1 MDELAAVIRPPG
13 APGDRY
19 LNRELSWLE
28 WDLRC
33 LQLAEDES
41 WPLLERV
48 RMCSIV
54 AATLDEFFMIRV
66 AGLEGQIAAGLAVRS
81 VDGRTPAAALAEI
94 RERVIALRARQQ
106 ALWEDVLTPALRA
119 EGIEI
124 CKFDACTDAEREAV
138 GEWFDRNVYPVLTP
152 LAVGPAQPFP
162 YISGLSLSLGFFA
175 QDPITGEER
184 FARVKVPEGLAR
196 FVPVGDG
203 PGTRLTP
210 LEEVIAHFAE
220 RLFPGIEVVEQSLFR
235 VTRDAD
241 FELSDEADDLLEA
254 VELELRRRRFGD
266 AVRVEV
272 SGGMSP
278 AMRERLCTGLGV
290 TDAQVYDTAGLMDM
304 ADLREIADLD
314 RPELKHEPWLPVT
327 RTRLADSEGAGN
339 LFARIRADDILVHLP
354 YESFAT
360 SVEAFVRAAAKD
372 PGVVGIKTTV
382 YRTSDDTA
390 LLPALIEAVERGK
403 QAVCLVELK
412 ARFDERR
419 NIEWSQAMEQAG
431 VHVVHGFRD
440 LKIHAKTTLVVRRE
454 GGVLRRYAHIGTGN
468 YNGVTARLYEDLGLF
483 TDDEAITADVAD
495 LFNYM
500 TGFGRPQQFRK
511 LLVAPFNLRTRLIDH
526 IRAVADAAAAGKPA
540 SIRMKVNSLTDAT
553 IIEELYRASQAGAR
567 IDIIAR
573 SICALRPGVP
583 GMSERIHVRSIAGR
597 FLEHSR
603 LIAFEAGDDA
613 TYLLGSADLMP
624 RNLDHR
630 IEVLT
635 PVEDARLQHE
645 ISTIFETLLGDRTQA
660 WVLDSDGSWTRLRPE
675 RRGTK
680 RGSHAVLMRRARL
693 RARPRSRRTPRSV

>member
-1 MDELAAVIRPPG
+1 MDELAAVIRPPE

-19 LNRELSWLE
+19 LNRELSWLD
-28 WDLRC
+28 WDGRC
-33 LQLAEDES
+33 LELAEDES

-81 VDGRTPAAALAEI
+81 ADGRTPAVVLAEI
-94 RERVIALRARQQ
+94 RKRVIALRERQV
-106 ALWEDVLTPALRA
+106 ALWRDVLMPALRA

-124 CKFDACTDAEREAV
+124 CTFEDCTATERAAV

-152 LAVGPAQPFP
+152 LAVGPGQPFP
-162 YISGLSLSLGFFA
+162 YISGLSLSLGFLA
-175 QDPITGEER
+175 RDPVTREER
-184 FARVKVPEGLAR
+184 FARVKVPEGLDR
-196 FVPVGDG
+196 FVPVGENGD
-203 PGTRLTP
+203 TRLVP
-210 LEEVIAHFAE
+210 LEEVIAHFAA
-220 RLFPGIEVVEQSLFR
+220 RLFPGIDIVEQSLFR

-254 VELELRRRRFGD
+254 VESELRRRRFGD
-266 AVRVEV
+266 AVRLEV
-272 SGGMSP
+272 SDDMSSG
-278 AMRERLCTGLGV
+278 MRERLCSGLGV
-290 TDAQVYDTAGLMDM
+290 TDAQVYETPGLMDL
-304 ADLREIADLD
+304 ADLSEIADLD
-314 RPELKHEPWLPVT
+314 RPELKHEPWIPVT
-327 RTRLADSEGAGN
+327 RARLADPEASGD
-339 LFARIRADDILVHLP
+339 LFARIRSDDLLVHLP
-354 YESFAT
+354 YESFVT

-372 PGVVGIKTTV
+372 AGVVGVKTTV

-390 LLPALIEAVERGK
+390 LLPALIEAAERSK

-419 NIEWSQAMEQAG
+419 NIEWSRAMEQAG

-440 LKIHAKTTLVVRRE
+440 LKIHAKTTLVIRRE

-483 TDDEAITADVAD
+483 TDDEAITSDVAD
-495 LFNYM
+495 LFNHM
-500 TGFGRPQQFRK
+500 TGFGRPQKFRK

-526 IRAVADAAAAGKPA
+526 IRAVADAAASGKPA
-540 SIRMKVNSLTDAT
+540 TVRMKVNSLTDPA

-567 IDIIAR
+567 VDIIAR
-573 SICALRPGVP
+573 SICSLRPGVP
-583 GMSERIHVRSIAGR
+583 GLSDRIHVRSIAGR

-603 LIAFEAGDDA
+603 LFAFQAGDDE
-613 TYLLGSADLMP
+613 TYLLGSADIMP

-635 PVEDARLQHE
+635 PVEDARLRHE

-660 WVLDSDGSWTRLRPE
+660 WVLEADGSWTRLRPE

-693 RARPRSRRTPRSV
+693 RARPRSRRASRSV

>member
-1 MDELAAVIRPPG
+1 MDELAAVIRPPE

-19 LNRELSWLE
+19 LNRELSWLD
-28 WDLRC
+28 WDGRC
-33 LQLAEDES
+33 LELAEDES

-81 VDGRTPAAALAEI
+81 ADGRTPAVVLAEI
-94 RERVIALRARQQ
+94 RKRVIALRERQV
-106 ALWEDVLTPALRA
+106 ALWRDVLMPALRA

-124 CKFDACTDAEREAV
+124 CTFEACTATERAAV

-152 LAVGPAQPFP
+152 LAVGPGQPFP
-162 YISGLSLSLGFFA
+162 YISGLSLSLGFLA
-175 QDPITGEER
+175 RDPVTREER
-184 FARVKVPEGLAR
+184 FA
-196 FVPVGDG
+196 PVGEGGD
-203 PGTRLTP
+203 TRLVP

-220 RLFPGIEVVEQSLFR
+220 RLFPGIEIVEQSLFR

-254 VELELRRRRFGD
+254 VESELRRRRFGD
-266 AVRVEV
+266 AVRLEV
-272 SGGMSP
+272 SDDMS
-278 AMRERLCTGLGV
+278 AGMRERLCSGLGV
-290 TDAQVYDTAGLMDM
+290 TDAQVYETPGLMDL
-304 ADLREIADLD
+304 ADLGEIADLD
-314 RPELKHEPWLPVT
+314 RPELKHEPWIPVT
-327 RTRLADSEGAGN
+327 RARLADPEASGD
-339 LFARIRADDILVHLP
+339 LFARIRSDDLLVHLP
-354 YESFAT
+354 YESFVT

-372 PGVVGIKTTV
+372 AGVVGVKTTV

-390 LLPALIEAVERGK
+390 LLPALIEAAERSK

-419 NIEWSQAMEQAG
+419 NIEWSRAMEQAG

-440 LKIHAKTTLVVRRE
+440 LKIHAKTTLVIRRE

-483 TDDEAITADVAD
+483 TDDEAITSDVAD
-495 LFNYM
+495 LFNHM
-500 TGFGRPQQFRK
+500 TGFGRPQKFRK

-526 IRAVADAAAAGKPA
+526 IRAVADAAASGKPA
-540 SIRMKVNSLTDAT
+540 TVRMKVNSLTDPA

-567 IDIIAR
+567 VDIIAR
-573 SICALRPGVP
+573 SICSLRPGVP
-583 GMSERIHVRSIAGR
+583 GLSERIHVRSIAGR

-603 LIAFEAGDDA
+603 LFAFQAGDDE
-613 TYLLGSADLMP
+613 TYLLGSADIMP

-635 PVEDARLQHE
+635 PVEDARLRHE

-660 WVLDSDGSWTRLRPE
+660 WVLEADGSWTRLRPE

-693 RARPRSRRTPRSV
+693 RARPRSRRASRSV